1 MTRTTP
7 TTAGADMGT
16 ATVLLHRQDTAA
28 ITGAQVD
35 TIMDTSGRKT
45 VGSASDSRKS
55 VVVWSAS
62 ECGLSANESGWSH
75 ISHPRHHHPRGV
87 SRSGALQDSVQ
98 AKISALARSGG
109 EDVKISACQVVWGV

>member
-16 ATVLLHRQDTAA
+16 ETVLLHRQDTAA
-28 ITGAQVD
+28 ITGARVD
-35 TIMDTSGRKT
+35 TITGMSGRKT
-45 VGSASDSRKS
+45 VGSASDSRTS

-62 ECGLSANESGWSH
+62 ECGLSANESGWIH
-75 ISHPRHHHPRGV
+75 ISHHRHHPRGV

-98 AKISALARSGG
+98 AKISARARSGG
-109 EDVKISACQVVWGV
+109 EDVRISACQVVWGV